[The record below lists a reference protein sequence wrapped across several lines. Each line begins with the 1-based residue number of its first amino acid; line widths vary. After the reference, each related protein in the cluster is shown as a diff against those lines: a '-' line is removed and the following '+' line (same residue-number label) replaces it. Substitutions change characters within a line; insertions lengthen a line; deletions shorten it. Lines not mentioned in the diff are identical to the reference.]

1 MYTEPKIPQRTIQG
15 FLERFNL
22 LQKTDA
28 IAKMHQ
34 RKWGK
39 ADRAREL
46 VQEETIN
53 NLTLEQAD
61 ELYRCLPVSQRGRP
75 LFLSNPIKDIREG
88 LWFLL
93 WEQLMYEMRV
103 YEFLDQ
109 GGWLKGGDLS
119 LVAALLC
126 IKDPDLY
133 GLINTNTE
141 KGLKALGMYPTF
153 EKNESQAGRFQKVQE
168 TLFYLFRLSGLRDLR
183 ETDDF
188 LEALAKGMLS
198 PAQTS

>member
-75 LFLSNPIKDIREG
+75 LFLSNPIKDIR
-88 LWFLL
+88 
-93 WEQLMYEMRV
+93 
-103 YEFLDQ
+103 
-109 GGWLKGGDLS
+109 
-119 LVAALLC
+119 
-126 IKDPDLY
+126 
-133 GLINTNTE
+133 
-141 KGLKALGMYPTF
+141 
-153 EKNESQAGRFQKVQE
+153 
-168 TLFYLFRLSGLRDLR
+168 
-183 ETDDF
+183 
-188 LEALAKGMLS
+188 
-198 PAQTS
+198 